1 MNTCKNKYLVHDTD
15 HLHVDTHFMYVNT
28 MQFIETIASLSGS
41 AKLDN
46 YMLQTKVLSQKQ
58 HIDIQ
63 IQWSLYTTITTGIYT
78 D

>member
-1 MNTCKNKYLVHDTD
+1 
-15 HLHVDTHFMYVNT
+15 MYVNT